1 MSLHCHDQIPNKK
14 IRFECQGSL
23 LVLHSVSAPHRNMN
37 LFRYKKLVMVLLHR
51 FDFNV
56 RLLEIKNKVFNEMV
70 FNPSLVFSKVQY
82 LK

>member
-37 LFRYKKLVMVLLHR
+37 LFRYKKLECGQTLNNSGRHLVLPG
-51 FDFNV
+51 
-56 RLLEIKNKVFNEMV
+56 LL
-70 FNPSLVFSKVQY
+70 L
-82 LK
+82 